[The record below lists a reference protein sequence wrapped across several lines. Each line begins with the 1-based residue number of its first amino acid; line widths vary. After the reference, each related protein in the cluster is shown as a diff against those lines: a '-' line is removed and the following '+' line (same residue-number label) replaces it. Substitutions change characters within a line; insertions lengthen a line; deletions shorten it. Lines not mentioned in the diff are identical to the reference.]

1 MDDGSPSIDS
11 VRDVLKLPQ
20 TTDFTTLTDVKG
32 LTTNEILGN
41 ARAREYTILGIT
53 PAQFMQEHG
62 GDLFDYEQL
71 KSDFKK
77 ICKDYDDD
85 LSMDEKSRA
94 VQFCSKMIY
103 TVGPES
109 RSVKQ
114 KMGDKTWIFKFPY
127 NDEGS
132 LIVKAAFVCTF
143 KNEGAKYDLSVNNE
157 NRMVLSVRH
166 ASLLAIEVMNKITD
180 ICVSLSPPTVMLTP
194 LCGAIFSRND
204 IPSMVSAL
212 NLKVSEVVRML
223 NSSCQSG
230 GHYLKDSELAVAAL
244 ASIVATSKLAAKGRN
259 GERHQIITKVIK
271 QYLNHKKAYT
281 ASVFTALSRFAT
293 GGVPTDMEPSK
304 LIKIYNV
311 NKEIGKVSK
320 LDAVA
325 ASRLTEVNV
334 AGSRLAGQIYDAE
347 NDEYSMIGSM
357 GVSAE
362 GMDSITLRDTQ
373 EEEMIR
379 QAMAER
385 LVIKK
390 YRPNPEFKTMI
401 YTQDSERKLI
411 EFAKNKGLGDKIPL
425 NYLEDM
431 YYNDLSRDYRFVAAQ
446 QARKRIEHEI
456 GLTPVTGED
465 IEQQFQKDGLVGPDE
480 IDQQAYRQEEEREEG
495 QLNSYGYSLRLDQS

>member
-1 MDDGSPSIDS
+1 MDDGLPSVDN
-11 VRDVLKLPQ
+11 VRDALKLPQ

-32 LTTNEILGN
+32 LTPNEILGN

-77 ICKDYDDD
+77 ICTDFDND
-85 LSMDEKSRA
+85 LSMNEKSRA
-94 VQFCSKMIY
+94 VQFCSKMIH

-127 NDEGS
+127 SVEGS
-132 LIVKAAFVCTF
+132 SVVKAAFVCTF

-180 ICVSLSPPTVMLTP
+180 ICVSLNPPTVMLTP
-194 LCGAIFSRND
+194 LCGAICSRND
-204 IPSMVSAL
+204 IPSMVEAL
-212 NLKVSEVVRML
+212 KLKVSEVVRML

-244 ASIVATSKLAAKGRN
+244 ASIVATSKLAAKGKNDERN
-259 GERHQIITKVIK
+259 QIITKVIK
-271 QYLNHKKAYT
+271 QFLNHKKAYT

-293 GGVPTDMEPSK
+293 GGDMEPSK

-325 ASRLTEVNV
+325 ASRLTEVNIV
-334 AGSRLAGQIYDAE
+334 GSRLAGQIYDEE
-347 NDEYSMIGSM
+347 NEEYSRVSSM
-357 GVSAE
+357 GMPVE
-362 GMDSITLRDTQ
+362 EIESIALRNTQ
-373 EEEMIR
+373 EEEMIK
-379 QAMAER
+379 QALAES

-390 YRPNPEFKTMI
+390 I
-401 YTQDSERKLI
+401 
-411 EFAKNKGLGDKIPL
+411 
-425 NYLEDM
+425 
-431 YYNDLSRDYRFVAAQ
+431 
-446 QARKRIEHEI
+446 
-456 GLTPVTGED
+456 
-465 IEQQFQKDGLVGPDE
+465 
-480 IDQQAYRQEEEREEG
+480 
-495 QLNSYGYSLRLDQS
+495 